1 MQNQECRDKNLLWV
15 SAIVCLYIKNG
26 ESYLPIQ
33 VHSIISFFSL
43 QIFVLQLSLASNKL
57 PAQEHNFVFFFSGS
71 KYNSLSFCVTVGRF
85 FCRPPAHEAK
95 KPHFREQAAVQIR
108 AYPWMLMNIVIV
120 NLSAQWVWDEAAAE
134 MNNNNKKIFAIII
147 APIIRWSREIHTWN
161 VWS

>member
-33 VHSIISFFSL
+33 VHSIISFFLSKYLFYSSL
-43 QIFVLQLSLASNKL
+43 LHPINSQLRSIISS
-57 PAQEHNFVFFFSGS
+57 FFFSGS

-134 MNNNNKKIFAIII
+134 MNNNKKKIFAIII